1 MIVFAKYVAAGNDF
15 IVCDQLPQAIDVVC
29 DRRQGIGADGLIWL
43 EGDLVHF
50 FNQDGS
56 RAFCCGNGLRVAAI
70 HAKKTVLKTALGE
83 HQVKFFSGGCRVSY
97 PDPRKYHK
105 VIEVEDPR
113 AISHEPIDINCNYV
127 KVIQND
133 RVLMKTIERGV
144 GETSSCGSGA
154 IATFLELN
162 GKKRVGSN
170 ILAEFTSGETLLVEW
185 KESVTWLEGP
195 VRQVFL
201 GTLS

>member
-43 EGDLVHF
+43 EGDYVHF

-70 HAKKTVLKTALGE
+70 HAKKTLLKTALGE
-83 HQVKFFSGGCRVSY
+83 HQVEFFKGGCRVSY

-105 VIEVEDPR
+105 VFEVEDPR
-113 AISHEPIDINCNYV
+113 AIYHEPVEINCNYV
-127 KVIQND
+127 KVIEND

-144 GETSSCGSGA
+144 GETLSCGSGA
-154 IATFLELN
+154 ISAVLELN
-162 GKKRVGSN
+162 EKKRLGSN
-170 ILAEFTSGETLLVEW
+170 ILVEFTSGEKLQVEL
-185 KESVTWLEGP
+185 KESTTWLEGP
-195 VRQVFL
+195 VRQVFF
-201 GTLS
+201 GTLP